1 MDAAGARRWN
11 WFFQRKEMHMLLYLL
26 IWRLV
31 GGLTG
36 WVATLI
42 MKTDAG
48 QGVFPN
54 MPQQ

>member
-1 MDAAGARRWN
+1 
-11 WFFQRKEMHMLLYLL
+11 MLLYLL
-26 IWRLV
+26 IWRLG
-31 GGLTG
+31 GGLIG
-36 WVATLI
+36 WVSALI